1 MTVGTLGRLARSITG
16 NRHVPD
22 PMFGGRTTDGINPS
36 VSQKDIAARVAD
48 LQRQLDVSETIVRDL
63 LSIAG
68 TDIVIIAD
76 DSGSMSSVSDATN
89 VMAPRTRWMEL
100 KDTLLDLVE
109 MLLLVDHA
117 DGFTLKFL
125 NDPLYYQV
133 ASRAAVEK
141 IFQSAKP
148 RGGTPLAKNLTEVF
162 TGAWLAKDKQRETK
176 DVIVLCAT
184 DGEPGDIT
192 FSGLQTLLRNRP
204 KAPFP
209 YFVTF
214 LMCTEEDDVVAKYD
228 ECIDP
233 IPGCDVIDDYLSER
247 KQVQKYK
254 KSQSFSRARWLAKAT
269 LAGKMPKY
277 DKMDE
282 QGGGCCNVM

>member
-1 MTVGTLGRLARSITG
+1 M
-16 NRHVPD
+16 
-22 PMFGGRTTDGINPS
+22 
-36 VSQKDIAARVAD
+36 
-48 LQRQLDVSETIVRDL
+48 QRELDVSEEIVRDL

-76 DSGSMSSVSDATN
+76 DSGSMSSVSDYSN
-89 VMAPRTRWMEL
+89 VNSPRTRWMEL

-141 IFQSAKP
+141 IFASAKP
-148 RGGTPLAKNLTEVF
+148 RGGTPLAKNLRDVF
-162 TGAWLAKDKQRETK
+162 SGNWMAKEKQGETK
-176 DVIVLCAT
+176 DVVVLCAT

-192 FSGLQTLLRNRP
+192 FANLQTMLRNRP
-204 KAPFP
+204 MTPYPF
-209 YFVTF
+209 FVTF
-214 LMCTEEDDVVAKYD
+214 LMCTEEDDIVEKYD
-228 ECIDP
+228 SCIDP
-233 IPGCDVIDDYLSER
+233 IPGCDVVDDYLSER
-247 KQVQKYK
+247 KQVQKMK

-277 DKMDE
+277 DRMDSP
-282 QGGGCCNVM
+282 QGGCCTVM